1 MANEH
6 IELYKP
12 WDVDRAKDR
21 VFFVSRKLD
30 GVPVR
35 IRKLSGKTFAW
46 SRQGELITSIQ
57 HIIPYVANMI
67 GEGGSVVGELH
78 IEGVPFKDIS
88 GLVRRKV
95 GNTETAQL
103 VFNVFDFDILNS
115 PETPYARRWQ
125 EFDYSFRA
133 FRERE
138 RIEPPACPVRLMP
151 HIIAHGPNMVQRA
164 FETIMEANPNAEGAV
179 AHWIGKPF
187 QPGTRRWDTMKLKP
201 HETLDVEVVGYEE
214 AVDKYKRPKDMVGGI
229 QIKLW
234 SARGGK
240 LTHATTNVGPGCMTL
255 RERKIEWAKFKQG
268 KFRTRIA
275 EVHSMPDDTYNGLR
289 EGRWI
294 RWRDDKEGPDVRQRE
309 MA

>member
-1 MANEH
+1 MANES

-12 WDVDRAKDR
+12 WERVKAEDR

-35 IRKLSGKTFAW
+35 IRKLSGRTFAF
-46 SRQGELITSIQ
+46 SRQNEIITSIQ
-57 HIIPYVANMI
+57 HIIPYASRMML
-67 GEGGSVVGELH
+67 EGGSIIGELY
-78 IEGVPFKDIS
+78 IEGMPFKDIS
-88 GLVRRKV
+88 GLVRRKESNLDT
-95 GNTETAQL
+95 GKLQL
-103 VFNVFDFDILNS
+103 NVFDFDVLAKG
-115 PETPYARRWQ
+115 EMPYAARWRDFKFAYDTLAG
-125 EFDYSFRA
+125 EVK
-133 FRERE
+133 
-138 RIEPPACPVRLMP
+138 IEPPAMPIRLCP
-151 HIIAHGPNMVQRA
+151 HIVAHGPDAVENAFRA
-164 FETIMEANPNAEGAV
+164 IMDANPGAEGAV

-234 SARGGK
+234 SVRGGE
-240 LTHATTNVGPGCMTL
+240 LTYDITNVGPGCMTL

-268 KFRTRIA
+268 KFTPRIA
-275 EVHSMPDDTYNGLR
+275 EVHSMPDDTYDGLR

-294 RWRDDKEGPDVRQRE
+294 RWRDDKDKPDVRQRKV
-309 MA
+309 A